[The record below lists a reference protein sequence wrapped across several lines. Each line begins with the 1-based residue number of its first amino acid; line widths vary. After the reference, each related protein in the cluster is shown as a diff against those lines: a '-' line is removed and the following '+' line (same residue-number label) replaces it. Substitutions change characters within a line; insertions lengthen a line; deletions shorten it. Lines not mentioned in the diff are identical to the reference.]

1 MDNMVYIIVR
11 RDNENGVDEIFKVFL
26 NEDNA
31 NECLSSL
38 EEEFE
43 NVYYDDSDFYK
54 YEFFL
59 EQHEIE
65 ERRHYT
71 GNELREMFKKLQE
84 DLKI

>member
-11 RDNENGVDEIFKVFL
+11 RDNENGVNENFKVFL

-43 NVYYDDSDFYK
+43 NVYCDSGFYK
-54 YEFFL
+54 YEFFI

-71 GNELREMFKKLQE
+71 GNELHEMFKKLQE
-84 DLKI
+84 EIKI